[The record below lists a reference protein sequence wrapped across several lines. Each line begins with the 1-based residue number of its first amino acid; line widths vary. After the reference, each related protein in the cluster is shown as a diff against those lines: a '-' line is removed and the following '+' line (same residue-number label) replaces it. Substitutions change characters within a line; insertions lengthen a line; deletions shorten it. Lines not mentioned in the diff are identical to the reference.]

1 MKKITCP
8 MCQAVLTA
16 DTEEAVMMKANEHMM
31 KDHPADLEKMKS
43 EMTEEQMMAKTK
55 SMIQEA

>member
-8 MCQAVLTA
+8 MCQAVLTG
-16 DTEEAVMMKANEHMM
+16 DTDDAVMMMANEHMM

-43 EMTEEQMMAKTK
+43 EMTEEQMMEKTK
-55 SMIQEA
+55 TMIEEA